1 MEKKVYFKV
10 ENDEIIIK
18 ITSDENSDNDKE
30 CVIKNKTLNAKDI
43 YDLLD
48 FKLGDTYVYEK
59 IEYEGKEKN
68 VLNELEKLLKTITD
82 KISGVNVSDN

>member
-1 MEKKVYFKV
+1 MEKNVKFKV
-10 ENDEIIIK
+10 ENDYIIIQ
-18 ITSDENSDNDKE
+18 ISSNGNSNNDKE

-68 VLNELEKLLKTITD
+68 VLNELEKLIKTITD
-82 KISGVNVSDN
+82 KISGVNISDN

>member
-1 MEKKVYFKV
+1 MEKKVNFKV

-18 ITSDENSDNDKE
+18 ITSDEKSDNGKE

-68 VLNELEKLLKTITD
+68 VLNELEKLIKTITD
-82 KISGVNVSDN
+82 KISEVNVSDN